1 MAHYLR
7 QAATFF
13 RYAWAFSFFINLAL
27 LLSPLFMTQVYDRV
41 LTSRSLPTLTV
52 LTVGVCVGLL
62 FYSTLE
68 TLRSRVLVQA
78 GLAIDQLLTT
88 TVLREG
94 FERAAQVGGLRQAVF
109 ARDVASLRQY
119 LSGTGLHAFFDA
131 PWGIAFLVIIFLCHW
146 LLGAVALAGMVLLL
160 GVALWDHR
168 RTQPLLLDAH
178 AASRD
183 SARQLD
189 AALRHAESVRAMG
202 MGKAFLERWQHG
214 HQSSLTGLATASD
227 HGGTAL
233 ALSKGSRQLLQALM
247 LATGAYLV
255 IVDNLSS
262 GVMLAA
268 TILLGKATAPLEL
281 AIGGWRNF
289 VDAKAA
295 FRRLDAMLRD
305 IQARPEAMPL
315 PQPQGAL
322 ALDGVSFSIKAGDA
336 PLLRGVSFSLS
347 PGECLAVIGPSG
359 AGKSTLLRVL
369 LGIWPPQAGTV
380 RLDGFDV
387 HQWPSEHLGAYVGY
401 LPQSVDLL
409 EGSVA
414 TNIARMGDPALYADD
429 VLAAA
434 QTAGAHDMIQR
445 LPSGYETETGA
456 DGTKLS
462 GGQRQLVGLSRALFA
477 QPKLLVLDEPNA
489 NLDAQGEQNLVQA
502 MLNAKQMGTTVVFVT
517 HKPSLLRVADKVLA
531 LDAGRIKA
539 FGPRSEVLGERPE
552 AVEAKP
558 GSRGGAD
565 GSR

>member
-7 QAATFF
+7 QAAIFF
-13 RYAWAFSFFINLAL
+13 RYGLAFSFFINLAL

-52 LTVGVCVGLL
+52 LTIGICVGLV
-62 FYSTLE
+62 FYAALE

-88 TVLREG
+88 TVLRES
-94 FERAAQVGGLRQAVF
+94 FDRAAQAGGMRHAVF
-109 ARDVASLRQY
+109 ARDVATLRKY

-131 PWGIAFLVIIFLCHW
+131 PWGIAFLIIIFLCHW
-146 LLGAVALAGMVLLL
+146 LLGAVAMVGMALLV
-160 GVALWDHR
+160 GIALWDHR

-178 AASRD
+178 TASKD
-183 SARQLD
+183 SSRQLD

-202 MGKAFLERWQHG
+202 MGTAFLGQWKHE
-214 HQSSLTGLATASD
+214 HQRSLMGLARASD

-295 FRRLDAMLRD
+295 YRRLDAMLKD
-305 IQARPEAMPL
+305 VQSRPEAMPL
-315 PQPQGAL
+315 PEPRGAL
-322 ALDGVSFSIKAGDA
+322 AFEGVSYALKAGDA
-336 PLLRGVSFSLS
+336 PLLRGLSFSLS

-369 LGIWPPQAGTV
+369 LGIWSPQSGTV

-387 HQWPSEHLGAYVGY
+387 HQWPSQDLGAHVGY

-414 TNIARMGDPALYADD
+414 TNIARMGDPTGHADK

-434 QTAGAHDMIQR
+434 QAAGAHEMIQR
-445 LPSGYETETGA
+445 LSSGYETETGA
-456 DGTKLS
+456 DGANLS
-462 GGQRQLVGLSRALFA
+462 GGQRQLVGLARALFG
-477 QPKLLVLDEPNA
+477 QPKLLVLDEPNS
-489 NLDAQGEQNLVQA
+489 NLDAVGEQGLVQA
-502 MLNAKQMGTTVVFVT
+502 MLNAKRAGATVVFVT

-531 LDAGRIKA
+531 LDAGRIRA
-539 FGPRSEVLGERPE
+539 FGPRSEVLGEKPE
-552 AVEAKP
+552 ISEVSPRAE
-558 GSRGGAD
+558 GAAD
-565 GSR
+565 AGH